1 MKDPFADIVSGQNNS
16 DPFADIVA
24 SHQQQSVPMSQ
35 ATSLPPTWSPTV
47 NGKKVKAVYDP
58 SAQAYITTDFGTTQ
72 KVVRQ
77 RDGTL
82 ALADHKTNS
91 NAAVAGSSIVKS
103 VASIPDMLINTA
115 PNLIGLGMAGT
126 GFVGHKVADV
136 AEKLGAQK
144 IANYYRGAA
153 ELADKGLD
161 NFESTPS
168 IVNRATREVL
178 PIVDPQTSGQRV
190 MDWGLQTATGTL
202 LNPSAGLAGMAKN
215 ALKLGASG
223 TIGGV
228 VSEETGN
235 PLLGI
240 AASIAAPMAA
250 SAAASRLKR
259 LPVSITETGRENV
272 AGRQLL
278 NSVSDPQKA
287 ITALENAP
295 KPTVSR
301 PKNAKGE
308 YLETPTGATSGQVV
322 AQATGDTGLLKA
334 EDVLRQR
341 IGVAD
346 EINQRYAANAE
357 ARKQQLMRMM
367 RDPDSTPNVVKM
379 ARDEIAKLSQK
390 QSEMSA
396 DAIRRQQTALSELG
410 TTTSADDAAQ
420 RLVAVSDPIVEAKR
434 LDIKNKFESVD
445 PFDEVKALRMP
456 AAQVSRIID
465 DVYAGETIAADSKVR
480 EVLNLMNKF
489 AAQNKAAKDIPEL
502 NAIRPE
508 VPKVP
513 TFNRTVV
520 NPQIDDMLTAVAKY
534 GGISREEAA
543 RIGLDPKMLNM
554 RGMGGLVP
562 FPLRGGTTVD
572 EMATKLAQ
580 DGYPV
585 DLLDDALRGYKV
597 YAPQGHEL
605 MAARA
610 DAERNLE
617 MFNEQLKLNPD
628 MLGSSMT
635 YKQMRVL
642 EEKAGRL
649 QRAAYQ
655 NPELAKDAAVL
666 TQLKHLFR
674 GAMDDGVKN
683 GNVPKDIYDNY
694 KIAMKAHADFKQQHD
709 QGAAADLLKN
719 GIERRGA
726 NLANVPKKM
735 VSTREGL
742 ESFKKAMGG
751 EDEARKALSDYLATT
766 FKNEVLIPS
775 TGGTKSGWQEK
786 AIKWQTANKLA
797 LDEFPNL
804 RSAITDSIK
813 KSKTVD
819 DMAARFKADTENMLK
834 GGGRI
839 FDNLKDPSAVI
850 DTFIASKSRLADSQF
865 IVKMAQDSP
874 QFKTSLRGA
883 LAEKVAGLNN
893 AKMIEFIE
901 NKANRELIK
910 GIFGDTVLKKF
921 DRVLVDAKRDRLGS
935 TLGGVGGSQTYGRGA
950 TDKIMSQSI
959 WKLDGAGASLG
970 ALLGTM
976 LGGVG
981 TMGGALG
988 GAATAHTVKVLNMK
1002 QNALTSRAM
1011 LDPKYAAEL
1020 LKKQVA
1026 PTQYKRGALESL
1038 KKNLAPSTIPVQDK
1052 K

>member
-1 MKDPFADIVSGQNNS
+1 MGYQMSNYSDFVESRKAQKDSEYQAFVKSRLAQK
-16 DPFADIVA
+16 
-24 SHQQQSVPMSQ
+24 QSAP
-35 ATSLPPTWSPTV
+35 
-47 NGKKVKAVYDP
+47 
-58 SAQAYITTDFGTTQ
+58 
-72 KVVRQ
+72 
-77 RDGTL
+77 
-82 ALADHKTNS
+82 S
-91 NAAVAGSSIVKS
+91 NAAVAASSAVNGA
-103 VASIPDMLINTA
+103 ASIPDMFINAA
-115 PNLIGLGMAGT
+115 PQLVGLGLAGT
-126 GFVGHKVADV
+126 GFVGHNVADLADKV
-136 AEKLGAQK
+136 GASK
-144 IANYYRGAA
+144 IANYYRSLAD
-153 ELADKGLD
+153 LADKGLD
-161 NFESTPS
+161 NFAYSPS
-168 IVNRATREVL
+168 VVNRTARAAL
-178 PIVDPQTSGQRV
+178 PIADPATESQRV
-190 MDWGLQTATGTL
+190 MDWGVQTATGAL
-202 LNPSAGLAGMAKN
+202 MNPAAGAKGMALN
-215 ALKLGASG
+215 ALKLGAAG
-223 TIGGV
+223 TVGGV
-228 VSEETGN
+228 VAEKTGN

-250 SAAASRLKR
+250 SAVGSRLSR
-259 LPVSITETGRENV
+259 IPQSVTPNGRENV
-272 AGRQLL
+272 AGRQIL
-278 NSVSDPQKA
+278 NSVTDPLQA
-287 ITALENAP
+287 IAALENAP
-295 KPTVSR
+295 RPTVARS
-301 PKNAKGE
+301 K
-308 YLETPTGATSGQVV
+308 ATSGQVI
-322 AQATGDTGLLKA
+322 AQATGDTGLLKS
-334 EDVLRQR
+334 EDVMRQR
-341 IGVAD
+341 PGVAD

-357 ARKQQLMRMM
+357 ARRQQLLRMM
-367 RDPDSTPNVVKM
+367 RDPDSAPNVVKM
-379 ARDEIAKLSQK
+379 ARDEINNLAQK
-390 QSEMSA
+390 QAAMSA
-396 DAIRRQQTALSELG
+396 EAIRRQQTAMSDLG

-420 RLVAVSDPIVEAKR
+420 RLVSVSDPIVEAKR

-445 PFDEVKALRMP
+445 PFEEVKALRMP

-465 DVYAGETIAADSKVR
+465 DVYAGESIAADSKVR

-502 NAIRPE
+502 NVIRPE

-513 TFNRTVV
+513 TFNRTIV
-520 NPQIDDMLTAVAKY
+520 NPQLDDMLTAIAKY

-543 RIGLDPKMLNM
+543 RLGLDPKMLNM

-562 FPLRGGTTVD
+562 FPVRGGTTSD
-572 EMATKLAQ
+572 EMITRLQQ

-709 QGAAADLLKN
+709 QGVAADLLKN

-786 AIKWQTANKLA
+786 AIKWQTSNKLA

-804 RSAITDSIK
+804 RAAITDSIE

-819 DMAARFKADTENMLK
+819 DMATRFKADTENMLK

-865 IVKMAQDSP
+865 IVKMANDSP

-910 GIFGDTVLKKF
+910 GLFGDTVLRKF
-921 DRVLVDAKRDRLGS
+921 DRVLIDAKRDRLGS
-935 TLGGVGGSQTYGRGA
+935 TLGGVSGSQTFGRGA
-950 TDKIMSQSI
+950 TDKIMNQSV
-959 WKLDGAGASLG
+959 WKLDTAGGTLGAALG
-970 ALLGTM
+970 ALLG
-976 LGGVG
+976 GGVG
-981 TMGGALG
+981 GTLGAAAGGAS
-988 GAATAHTVKVLNMK
+988 TAHLVKIMNMK
-1002 QNALTSRAM
+1002 QNATTSKAM

-1020 LKKQVA
+1020 LKKQLT
-1026 PTQYKRGALESL
+1026 PTPYKAKTLGALM
-1038 KKNLAPSTIPVQDK
+1038 KYAAPSTIPAQDK
-1052 K
+1052 GKK

>member
-47 NGKKVKAVYDP
+47 NGKKVNAVYDP
-58 SAQAYITTDFGTTQ
+58 SAQAYITSDFGSTQ

-91 NAAVAGSSIVKS
+91 DAAVAGSSIVKGI
-103 VASIPDMLINTA
+103 ASIPDMAINTA

-126 GFVGHKVADV
+126 GFV
-136 AEKLGAQK
+136 
-144 IANYYRGAA
+144 AN
-153 ELADKGLD
+153 ELADVVGRDNPVGRYLTKATDIANAGLE
-161 NFESTPS
+161 NFQHTPS
-168 IVNRATREVL
+168 IVNRAARAVL
-178 PIVDPQTSGQRV
+178 PIADPQTAGQRA
-190 MDWGLQTATGTL
+190 MDWGIQTATGTL
-202 LNPSAGLAGMAKN
+202 LNPSAGAVGMAKN
-215 ALKLGASG
+215 AAKLGASG
-223 TIGGV
+223 LVGGV
-228 VSEETGN
+228 VAEETGN

-240 AASIAAPMAA
+240 AASIGAPMAA
-250 SAAASRLKR
+250 SAAVSRLKR
-259 LPVSITETGRENV
+259 MPVSITETGRENV
-272 AGRQLL
+272 AGRQLI
-278 NSVSDPQKA
+278 NSVADPKRA
-287 ITALENAP
+287 IDALENAP
-295 KPTVSR
+295 NPTVARS
-301 PKNAKGE
+301 K
-308 YLETPTGATSGQVV
+308 ATSGQVV

-357 ARKQQLMRMM
+357 ARKQQLMRMV

-390 QSEMSA
+390 QAAMSA
-396 DAIRRQQTALSELG
+396 EAIRRQQTAMSDLG

-420 RLVAVSDPIVEAKR
+420 RLVSVSDPIVEAKR
-434 LDIKNKFESVD
+434 LDIKNKFDSVD

-480 EVLNLMNKF
+480 EVLNLMGKF

-520 NPQIDDMLTAVAKY
+520 NPQLDDMLTAVAKY

-562 FPLRGGTTVD
+562 FPVRGGTTSD
-572 EMATKLAQ
+572 EMITRLQQ

-642 EEKAGRL
+642 EEKIGRL

-666 TQLKHLFR
+666 TQLKHLVR

-694 KIAMKAHADFKQQHD
+694 KAAVKAHAEFKQQHD
-709 QGAAADLLKN
+709 QGVAADLLKN

-804 RSAITDSIK
+804 RAAITDSIK

-834 GGGRI
+834 GGGHI

-988 GAATAHTVKVLNMK
+988 GAATAHGVKVLNMK
-1002 QNALTSRAM
+1002 QNALTSKAM

-1020 LKKQVA
+1020 LKKQIA

-1038 KKNLAPSTIPVQDK
+1038 KKNIAPSTIPAQDK
-1052 K
+1052 N

>member
-1 MKDPFADIVSGQNNS
+1 MKDPFADIVNGQNNS

-35 ATSLPPTWSPTV
+35 ATSLPPTWSPTI
-47 NGKKVKAVYDP
+47 NGKKVNAVYDP
-58 SAQAYITTDFGTTQ
+58 SAQAYITSDFGSTQ

-91 NAAVAGSSIVKS
+91 NAAVAGSSIIKGI
-103 VASIPDMLINTA
+103 ASIPDMAINTA

-126 GFVGHKVADV
+126 GYVGHKVADV

-153 ELADKGLD
+153 ELADKGLE
-161 NFESTPS
+161 NFEHTPS
-168 IVNRATREVL
+168 IVNRAVREVL
-178 PIVDPQTSGQRV
+178 PIADPQTAGQRV

-202 LNPSAGLAGMAKN
+202 LNPSAGAVGMAKN

-223 TIGGV
+223 TVGGV
-228 VSEETGN
+228 VAEETGN

-250 SAAASRLKR
+250 SAAASRISR
-259 LPVSITETGRENV
+259 IPVSLTETGRENV
-272 AGRQLL
+272 AGRQLI
-278 NSVSDPQKA
+278 NSVSDPQRA
-287 ITALENAP
+287 IAALENAP
-295 KPTVSR
+295 NPTVARS
-301 PKNAKGE
+301 K
-308 YLETPTGATSGQVV
+308 ATSGQVV

-357 ARKQQLMRMM
+357 ARKQQLMRMV
-367 RDPDSTPNVVKM
+367 RDPDSAPNVVKM
-379 ARDEIAKLSQK
+379 ARDEIAKLSQE
-390 QSEMSA
+390 QAAMSA
-396 DAIRRQQTALSELG
+396 EAIRRQQTAMSDLG

-445 PFDEVKALRMP
+445 PFEEVKALRMP

-465 DVYAGETIAADSKVR
+465 DVYAGESIAADSKVR
-480 EVLNLMNKF
+480 EVLNLMGKF

-520 NPQIDDMLTAVAKY
+520 NPQLDDMLTAVAKY

-562 FPLRGGTTVD
+562 FPVRGGTTSD
-572 EMATKLAQ
+572 EMITRLQQ

-642 EEKAGRL
+642 EEKAGVL
-649 QRAAYQ
+649 QRAAYR

-674 GAMDDGVKN
+674 GAMDDGVRN
-683 GNVPKDIYDNY
+683 GNVPRDIYDNY
-694 KIAMKAHADFKQQHD
+694 KAAVKAHAEFKQQHD

-804 RSAITDSIK
+804 RASIADSIK

-865 IVKMAQDSP
+865 IVKMANDSP

-1002 QNALTSRAM
+1002 QNALTSKAM
-1011 LDPKYAAEL
+1011 LEPKYAAEL
-1020 LKKQVA
+1020 LKKQIA

-1038 KKNLAPSTIPVQDK
+1038 KKNIAPSTIPAQDK
-1052 K
+1052 N

>member
-1 MKDPFADIVSGQNNS
+1 MNDPFADIVSGQNNS

-47 NGKKVKAVYDP
+47 NGKKVNAVYDP
-58 SAQAYITTDFGTTQ
+58 SAQAYITSDFGSTQ

-91 NAAVAGSSIVKS
+91 NAAVAGSSIVKG

-126 GFVGHKVADV
+126 GYVGHKVADV

-168 IVNRATREVL
+168 IVNRAARAVL
-178 PIVDPQTSGQRV
+178 PNADPQTPGQRV
-190 MDWGLQTATGTL
+190 MDWGLQTAIGTL
-202 LNPSAGLAGMAKN
+202 SNPSAGAVGMAKN
-215 ALKLGASG
+215 AAKLGASG
-223 TIGGV
+223 LVGGV
-228 VSEETGN
+228 VAEETGN

-240 AASIAAPMAA
+240 AASIGAPMAA

-295 KPTVSR
+295 NPTVARS
-301 PKNAKGE
+301 K
-308 YLETPTGATSGQVV
+308 ATSGQVV

-357 ARKQQLMRMM
+357 ARKQQLMRMV

-390 QSEMSA
+390 QAAMSA
-396 DAIRRQQTALSELG
+396 EAIRRQQTAMSDLG

-420 RLVAVSDPIVEAKR
+420 RLVSVSDPIVEAKR

-480 EVLNLMNKF
+480 EVLNLMGKF

-513 TFNRTVV
+513 TFNRDVV
-520 NPQIDDMLTAVAKY
+520 NPQLDDMLTAVAKY
-534 GGISREEAA
+534 KGISREEAA
-543 RIGLDPKMLNM
+543 RIGLDSKMLNM

-642 EEKAGRL
+642 EEKIGRL

-655 NPELAKDAAVL
+655 NPELAKDAMVL
-666 TQLKHLFR
+666 TQLKHLVR

-694 KIAMKAHADFKQQHD
+694 KAAVKAHAEFKQQHD
-709 QGAAADLLKN
+709 QGVAADLLKN

-804 RSAITDSIK
+804 RAAITDSIK

-819 DMAARFKADTENMLK
+819 DMAARFKTDTENMLK

>member
-1 MKDPFADIVSGQNNS
+1 MNDPFAHLDNSS
-16 DPFADIVA
+16 DPFAHIPDT
-24 SHQQQSVPMSQ
+24 STQSVPMSQ

-47 NGKKVKAVYDP
+47 NGKKVNAVYDP
-58 SAQAYITTDFGTTQ
+58 SAQAYITTDFGSTQ

-91 NAAVAGSSIVKS
+91 NAAVAGSSIVKG

-126 GFVGHKVADV
+126 GFV
-136 AEKLGAQK
+136 
-144 IANYYRGAA
+144 AN
-153 ELADKGLD
+153 ELADVVGRDNPVGRYLTKATDIANAGLE

-168 IVNRATREVL
+168 IVNRAARAVL
-178 PIVDPQTSGQRV
+178 PTADPQTPGQRV

-202 LNPSAGLAGMAKN
+202 LNPSAGAVGMAKN
-215 ALKLGASG
+215 AAKLGASG
-223 TIGGV
+223 LVGGV
-228 VSEETGN
+228 VAEETGN

-240 AASIAAPMAA
+240 GASIIAPMAA

-301 PKNAKGE
+301 PKDAKGE
-308 YLETPTGATSGQVV
+308 YLKTSTGATSGQVI
-322 AQATGDTGLLKA
+322 AQQTGDTGLLKA
-334 EDVLRQR
+334 EDVMRQR
-341 IGVAD
+341 PGVAD

-357 ARKQQLMRMM
+357 ARKQQLMRMV
-367 RDPDSTPNVVKM
+367 RDPDSAPNVVKM

-390 QSEMSA
+390 QAAMSA
-396 DAIRRQQTALSELG
+396 EAIRRQQTAMSDLG

-420 RLVAVSDPIVEAKR
+420 RLVSVSDPIVEAKR

-513 TFNRTVV
+513 TFNRDVV
-520 NPQIDDMLTAVAKY
+520 NPQLDDMLTAVAKY
-534 GGISREEAA
+534 KGISREEAA
-543 RIGLDPKMLNM
+543 RIGLDSKMLNM

-617 MFNEQLKLNPD
+617 MFNEELKLNPD

-694 KIAMKAHADFKQQHD
+694 KAAVKAHAEFKQQHD
-709 QGAAADLLKN
+709 QGVAADLLKN

-804 RSAITDSIK
+804 RAAITDSIK

-819 DMAARFKADTENMLK
+819 DMATRFKADTENMLK
-834 GGGRI
+834 GGGHI

-988 GAATAHTVKVLNMK
+988 GAATAHGVKVLNMK
-1002 QNALTSRAM
+1002 QNALTSKAM

-1020 LKKQVA
+1020 LKKQIA

-1038 KKNLAPSTIPVQDK
+1038 KKNIAPSTIPAQDK
-1052 K
+1052 N

>member
-1 MKDPFADIVSGQNNS
+1 MNDPFAHLDNSS
-16 DPFADIVA
+16 DPFAHIPDT
-24 SHQQQSVPMSQ
+24 STQSVPMSQ

-47 NGKKVKAVYDP
+47 NGKKVNAVYDP
-58 SAQAYITTDFGTTQ
+58 SAQAYITSDFGSTQ

-91 NAAVAGSSIVKS
+91 NAAVAGSSIVKG

-126 GFVGHKVADV
+126 GFV
-136 AEKLGAQK
+136 
-144 IANYYRGAA
+144 AN
-153 ELADKGLD
+153 ELADVVGRDNPVGRYLTKATDIANAGLE
-161 NFESTPS
+161 NFQHTPN
-168 IVNRATREVL
+168 IVNRAARAVL
-178 PIVDPQTSGQRV
+178 PADPQTPGQRV

-202 LNPSAGLAGMAKN
+202 LNPGAGAAGMAKN
-215 ALKLGASG
+215 AAKLGASG
-223 TIGGV
+223 LVGGGV
-228 VSEETGN
+228 AEETGN

-240 AASIAAPMAA
+240 GASIAAPMAA

-295 KPTVSR
+295 NPTVARS
-301 PKNAKGE
+301 K
-308 YLETPTGATSGQVV
+308 ATSGQVV

-357 ARKQQLMRMM
+357 ARKQQLMRMV
-367 RDPDSTPNVVKM
+367 RDPDSAPNVVKM

-390 QSEMSA
+390 QAAMSA
-396 DAIRRQQTALSELG
+396 EAIRRQQTAMSDLG

-420 RLVAVSDPIVEAKR
+420 RLVSVSDPIVEAKR
-434 LDIKNKFESVD
+434 LDIKNKFDSVD

-520 NPQIDDMLTAVAKY
+520 NPQLDDMLTAVAKY
-534 GGISREEAA
+534 GGISREEAL

-562 FPLRGGTTVD
+562 FPVRGGTTSD
-572 EMATKLAQ
+572 EMITRLQQ

-642 EEKAGRL
+642 EEKIGRL

-709 QGAAADLLKN
+709 QGVAADLLKN

-751 EDEARKALSDYLATT
+751 EAEARQALSDYLATT

-804 RSAITDSIK
+804 RAAITDSIK

-819 DMAARFKADTENMLK
+819 DMAARFKSDTENMLK

-865 IVKMAQDSP
+865 IVKMANDSP

-935 TLGGVGGSQTYGRGA
+935 TLGGVSGAQTYGRGA

-988 GAATAHTVKVLNMK
+988 GAATAHAVKVLNMK
-1002 QNALTSRAM
+1002 QNALTSKAM

-1020 LKKQVA
+1020 LKKQIA

-1038 KKNLAPSTIPVQDK
+1038 KKNIVPSTIPAQDK
-1052 K
+1052 N

>member
-1 MKDPFADIVSGQNNS
+1 MSELDAFT
-16 DPFADIVA
+16 
-24 SHQQQSVPMSQ
+24 QSRL
-35 ATSLPPTWSPTV
+35 AA
-47 NGKKVKAVYDP
+47 KKP
-58 SAQAYITTDFGTTQ
+58 SSVLDDFVESRLAQKQSAP
-72 KVVRQ
+72 
-77 RDGTL
+77 
-82 ALADHKTNS
+82 S
-91 NAAVAGSSIVKS
+91 NAAVAASSAVKGA
-103 VASIPDMLINTA
+103 ASIPDMFINAA

-126 GFVGHKVADV
+126 GFVS
-136 AEKLGAQK
+136 
-144 IANYYRGAA
+144 N
-153 ELADKGLD
+153 ELADVVGRDNGLGRYLSKVNELANSGLE
-161 NFESTPS
+161 NFQSTPS
-168 IVNRATREVL
+168 IVNRGVRAVL
-178 PIVDPQTSGQRV
+178 PIADPATESQRV
-190 MDWGLQTATGTL
+190 MDWGVQTATGAL
-202 LNPSAGLAGMAKN
+202 MNPAAGAKGMALN
-215 ALKLGASG
+215 ALKLGAAG
-223 TIGGV
+223 TVGGV
-228 VSEETGN
+228 VAEKTGN

-250 SAAASRLKR
+250 SAVGSRLNR
-259 LPVSITETGRENV
+259 IPQSVTATGRENV
-272 AGRQLL
+272 AGRQML
-278 NSVSDPQKA
+278 NAVADPKQA
-287 ITALENAP
+287 IAALENAP
-295 KPTVSR
+295 RPTVSR

-308 YLETPTGATSGQVV
+308 YLKTPTGATSGQVV

-341 IGVAD
+341 PGVAD
-346 EINQRYAANAE
+346 DINQRYAANAE
-357 ARKQQLMRMM
+357 ARRQQLLRMM
-367 RDPDSTPNVVKM
+367 RDPDSAPNVVKM

-390 QSEMSA
+390 QAAMSA
-396 DAIRRQQTALSELG
+396 EAIRRQQTAMSDLG
-410 TTTSADDAAQ
+410 ATTSADDAAQ
-420 RLVAVSDPIVEAKR
+420 RLVSVSDPIVEAKR

-465 DVYAGETIAADSKVR
+465 DVYAGESIAADSKVR

-502 NAIRPE
+502 NVIRPE

-520 NPQIDDMLTAVAKY
+520 NPQLDDMLTAVAKY

-562 FPLRGGTTVD
+562 FPVRGGTTSD
-572 EMATKLAQ
+572 EMITRLQQ

-585 DLLDDALRGYKV
+585 EHLDDALRGYKV

-617 MFNEQLKLNPD
+617 MFNEELKLNPD

-709 QGAAADLLKN
+709 QGAAADLLMN
-719 GIERRGA
+719 GFERRGK
-726 NLANVPKKM
+726 NLASVPNKM
-735 VSTREGL
+735 LSTREGL

-786 AIKWQTANKLA
+786 AIKWQSSNKLA
-797 LDEFPNL
+797 LDEFPEL
-804 RSAITDSIK
+804 RAKIGYSIK

-819 DMAARFKADTENMLK
+819 EIAARFEQDTKKMLSS
-834 GGGRI
+834 GGRL
-839 FDNLKDPSAVI
+839 FDNQKDPSAVI
-850 DTFIASKSRLADSQF
+850 DSFLASKSRLADSQF
-865 IVKMAQDSP
+865 IVKMTNDSP

-883 LAEKVAGLNN
+883 IAEKVSGMNN
-893 AKMIEFIE
+893 AKTIEFIE

-910 GIFGDTVLKKF
+910 GLFGDTVLRKF
-921 DRVLVDAKRDRLGS
+921 DRVLIDAKRDRLGS
-935 TLGGVGGSQTYGRGA
+935 TLGGVSGSQTFGRGA
-950 TDKIMSQSI
+950 TDKIMNQSV
-959 WKLDGAGASLG
+959 WKLDTAGGTLGAALG
-970 ALLGTM
+970 ALLG
-976 LGGVG
+976 GGVG
-981 TMGGALG
+981 GTVGAAAGGAS
-988 GAATAHTVKVLNMK
+988 TAHLVKMMNMK
-1002 QNALTSRAM
+1002 QNATTSKAM
-1011 LDPKYAAEL
+1011 LDPKYGAEL
-1020 LKKQVA
+1020 LKKQLA
-1026 PTQYKRGALESL
+1026 PTPYKAKTLGALM
-1038 KKNLAPSTIPVQDK
+1038 KYAAPSTIPAQDK
-1052 K
+1052 GKK

>member
-1 MKDPFADIVSGQNNS
+1 MKDPFADIVSRQNNS

-47 NGKKVKAVYDP
+47 NGKKVNAVYDP
-58 SAQAYITTDFGTTQ
+58 SAQAYITSDFGSTQ

-91 NAAVAGSSIVKS
+91 DAAVAGSSIVKG

-126 GFVGHKVADV
+126 GYVGHKVADV

-153 ELADKGLD
+153 ELADKGLE
-161 NFESTPS
+161 NFEHAPS
-168 IVNRATREVL
+168 IVNRAAREAL
-178 PIVDPQTSGQRV
+178 PIADPQTAGQRV

-202 LNPSAGLAGMAKN
+202 LNPSAGAVGMAKN
-215 ALKLGASG
+215 AAKLGASG
-223 TIGGV
+223 LVGGV
-228 VSEETGN
+228 VAEETGN

-250 SAAASRLKR
+250 SAAASRISR
-259 LPVSITETGRENV
+259 VPVSLTETGRENV
-272 AGRQLL
+272 AGRQLI
-278 NSVSDPQKA
+278 NSVSDPQRA
-287 ITALENAP
+287 IAALENAP
-295 KPTVSR
+295 NPTVARS
-301 PKNAKGE
+301 K
-308 YLETPTGATSGQVV
+308 ATSGQVV
-322 AQATGDTGLLKA
+322 AQSTGDTGLLKA

-357 ARKQQLMRMM
+357 ARKQQLMRMV
-367 RDPDSTPNVVKM
+367 RDPDSAPNVVKI

-390 QSEMSA
+390 QAAMSA
-396 DAIRRQQTALSELG
+396 EAIRRQQTAMSDLG

-420 RLVAVSDPIVEAKR
+420 RLVSVSDPIVEAKR

-445 PFDEVKALRMP
+445 PFEEVKALRMP

-465 DVYAGETIAADSKVR
+465 DVYAGESIAADSKVR
-480 EVLNLMNKF
+480 EVLNLMGKF

-513 TFNRTVV
+513 TFNPKVV
-520 NPQIDDMLTAVAKY
+520 NPQLDDMLTAVAKY
-534 GGISREEAA
+534 GGISREEAS

-562 FPLRGGTTVD
+562 FPVRGGTTSD
-572 EMATKLAQ
+572 EMITRLQQ

-585 DLLDDALRGYKV
+585 DMLDDALRGYKV

-642 EEKAGRL
+642 EEKIGRL

-666 TQLKHLFR
+666 TQLKHLLR

-804 RSAITDSIK
+804 RAAITDSIK

-893 AKMIEFIE
+893 AKTIEFIE

-988 GAATAHTVKVLNMK
+988 GAATAHAVKVLNMK
-1002 QNALTSRAM
+1002 QNALTSKAM

-1020 LKKQVA
+1020 LKKQIA

-1038 KKNLAPSTIPVQDK
+1038 KKNIAPSTIPAQDK
-1052 K
+1052 N

>member
-47 NGKKVKAVYDP
+47 NGKKVNAVYDP
-58 SAQAYITTDFGTTQ
+58 SAQAYITSDFGSTQ

-91 NAAVAGSSIVKS
+91 DAAVAGSSLVKG
-103 VASIPDMLINTA
+103 VASLADMAINPA

-153 ELADKGLD
+153 ELADKGLE
-161 NFESTPS
+161 NFESTPN
-168 IVNRATREVL
+168 IVNRAARAVL
-178 PIVDPQTSGQRV
+178 PIADPQTAGQRA
-190 MDWGLQTATGTL
+190 MDWGIQTATGTL
-202 LNPSAGLAGMAKN
+202 FNPGAGAVGMAKN

-223 TIGGV
+223 TVGGV
-228 VSEETGN
+228 VAEETGN

-240 AASIAAPMAA
+240 GASIIAPMAA

-272 AGRQLL
+272 AGRQLI
-278 NSVSDPQKA
+278 NSVSDPQRA
-287 ITALENAP
+287 IAALENAP
-295 KPTVSR
+295 NPTVARS
-301 PKNAKGE
+301 K
-308 YLETPTGATSGQVV
+308 ATSGQVV

-357 ARKQQLMRMM
+357 ARKQQLMRMV
-367 RDPDSTPNVVKM
+367 RDPDSAPTVVKM

-390 QSEMSA
+390 QAAMSA
-396 DAIRRQQTALSELG
+396 EAIRRQQTAMSDLG

-420 RLVAVSDPIVEAKR
+420 RLVSVSDPIVEAKR

-445 PFDEVKALRMP
+445 PFEEVKALRMP

-465 DVYAGETIAADSKVR
+465 DVYAGESIAADSKVR

-520 NPQIDDMLTAVAKY
+520 NPQLDDMLTAVAKY

-562 FPLRGGTTVD
+562 FPVRGGTTSD
-572 EMATKLAQ
+572 EMITRLQQ

-642 EEKAGRL
+642 EEKVGRL

-804 RSAITDSIK
+804 RAAITDSIK

-819 DMAARFKADTENMLK
+819 DMAARFKSDTENMLK
-834 GGGRI
+834 GGGHI

-976 LGGVG
+976 MGGVG

-988 GAATAHTVKVLNMK
+988 GAATAHAVKVLNMK
-1002 QNALTSRAM
+1002 QNALTSKAM

-1020 LKKQVA
+1020 LKKQIA

-1038 KKNLAPSTIPVQDK
+1038 KKNIAPSTIPAQDK
-1052 K
+1052 N

>member
-1 MKDPFADIVSGQNNS
+1 MNDPFAHLDNSS
-16 DPFADIVA
+16 DPFAHIPDT
-24 SHQQQSVPMSQ
+24 STQSVPMSQ
-35 ATSLPPTWSPTV
+35 ATSLPRTWSPTV
-47 NGKKVKAVYDP
+47 NGKKVNAVYDP
-58 SAQAYITTDFGTTQ
+58 SAQAYITTDFGSTQ

-91 NAAVAGSSIVKS
+91 NAAVAGSSIVKG

-126 GFVGHKVADV
+126 GFV
-136 AEKLGAQK
+136 
-144 IANYYRGAA
+144 AN
-153 ELADKGLD
+153 ELADVVGRDNPVGRYLTKATDIANAGLE
-161 NFESTPS
+161 NFQHTPN
-168 IVNRATREVL
+168 IVNRAASAVL
-178 PIVDPQTSGQRV
+178 PIADPQTAGQRV

-202 LNPSAGLAGMAKN
+202 LNPGAGTVGMAKN
-215 ALKLGASG
+215 AAKLGASG
-223 TIGGV
+223 LVGGGV
-228 VSEETGN
+228 AEETGN

-240 AASIAAPMAA
+240 AASIGAPMAA

-278 NSVSDPQKA
+278 NSVTDPNRA
-287 ITALENAP
+287 IAALENAP
-295 KPTVSR
+295 NPTVARS
-301 PKNAKGE
+301 K
-308 YLETPTGATSGQVV
+308 ATSGQVV
-322 AQATGDTGLLKA
+322 AQQTGDTGLLKA
-334 EDVLRQR
+334 EDVMRQR

-357 ARKQQLMRMM
+357 ARKQQLLRMM

-390 QSEMSA
+390 QAAMSA
-396 DAIRRQQTALSELG
+396 EAIRRQQTAMSDLG

-420 RLVAVSDPIVEAKR
+420 RLIAVSDPIVEAKR
-434 LDIKNKFESVD
+434 LDIKNKFDVD
-445 PFDEVKALRMP
+445 PFDEVRALRMP

-480 EVLNLMNKF
+480 EVLNLMGKF

-520 NPQIDDMLTAVAKY
+520 NPQLDDMLTAVAKY

-543 RIGLDPKMLNM
+543 RIGLDSKMLNM

-617 MFNEQLKLNPD
+617 MFNEELKLNPD

-694 KIAMKAHADFKQQHD
+694 KAAVKAHAEFKQQHD
-709 QGAAADLLKN
+709 QGVAADLLKN

-804 RSAITDSIK
+804 RAAITDSIK

-819 DMAARFKADTENMLK
+819 DMAARFKNDTENMLK
-834 GGGRI
+834 GGGHI

-976 LGGVG
+976 LGGVS

-1002 QNALTSRAM
+1002 QNALTSKAM

-1020 LKKQVA
+1020 LKKQIA

-1038 KKNLAPSTIPVQDK
+1038 KKNIAPSTIPVQDK
-1052 K
+1052 N

>member
-47 NGKKVKAVYDP
+47 NGKKVNAVYDP
-58 SAQAYITTDFGTTQ
+58 SAQAYITSDFGTTQ

-91 NAAVAGSSIVKS
+91 NAAVAGSSIVKGI
-103 VASIPDMLINTA
+103 ASIPDMAINTA

-126 GFVGHKVADV
+126 GYVGHKVADV

-153 ELADKGLD
+153 ELADKGLE
-161 NFESTPS
+161 NFEHTPS
-168 IVNRATREVL
+168 IVNRAVREVL
-178 PIVDPQTSGQRV
+178 PIADPQTAGQRV

-202 LNPSAGLAGMAKN
+202 LNPSAGAVGMAKN

-223 TIGGV
+223 TVGGV
-228 VSEETGN
+228 VAEETGN

-250 SAAASRLKR
+250 SAAASRISR
-259 LPVSITETGRENV
+259 IPVSLTETGRENV

-278 NSVSDPQKA
+278 NSVANPQQA
-287 ITALENAP
+287 IAALENAP
-295 KPTVSR
+295 RPTVARS
-301 PKNAKGE
+301 K
-308 YLETPTGATSGQVV
+308 ATSGQVV

-357 ARKQQLMRMM
+357 ARKQQLLRLM

-379 ARDEIAKLSQK
+379 ARDEIAKLSQE
-390 QSEMSA
+390 QEAMSA
-396 DAIRRQQTALSELG
+396 EAIRRQQTAMSDLG

-434 LDIKNKFESVD
+434 LDIKNKFDSVD

-456 AAQVSRIID
+456 VAQVSRIID
-465 DVYAGETIAADSKVR
+465 DVYAGEPIAADSKVR
-480 EVLNLMNKF
+480 EVLNLMGKF

-513 TFNRTVV
+513 TFNRDVV
-520 NPQIDDMLTAVAKY
+520 NPQLDDMLTAVAKY

-617 MFNEQLKLNPD
+617 MFNEELKLNPD

-642 EEKAGRL
+642 EEKAGAL

-655 NPELAKDAAVL
+655 KPELAKDAAVL

-694 KIAMKAHADFKQQHD
+694 KIAVKAHADFKQQHD
-709 QGAAADLLKN
+709 QGVAADLLKN

-804 RSAITDSIK
+804 RASIADSIK

-935 TLGGVGGSQTYGRGA
+935 TLGGVSGSQTYGRGA

-1002 QNALTSRAM
+1002 QNALTSKAM

-1020 LKKQVA
+1020 LKKQIA

-1038 KKNLAPSTIPVQDK
+1038 KKNIAPSTIPAQDK
-1052 K
+1052 N

>member
-1 MKDPFADIVSGQNNS
+1 MSEYSDFVESRKAQKDSEY
-16 DPFADIVA
+16 
-24 SHQQQSVPMSQ
+24 Q
-35 ATSLPPTWSPTV
+35 AF
-47 NGKKVKAVYDP
+47 VK
-58 SAQAYITTDFGTTQ
+58 SRLAQKQ
-72 KVVRQ
+72 KIP
-77 RDGTL
+77 
-82 ALADHKTNS
+82 S
-91 NAAVAGSSIVKS
+91 NAAVAASSAVKGI
-103 VASIPDMLINTA
+103 ASIPDMFINAA
-115 PNLIGLGMAGT
+115 PNLIGLGLAGT
-126 GFVGHKVADV
+126 GFVS
-136 AEKLGAQK
+136 
-144 IANYYRGAA
+144 N
-153 ELADKGLD
+153 ELADVVGRDNGLGRYLSKVNELANSGLE
-161 NFESTPS
+161 NFQSTPG
-168 IVNRATREVL
+168 IVNRGVRAVL
-178 PIVDPQTSGQRV
+178 PIADPATEGQRV
-190 MDWGLQTATGTL
+190 MDWGVQTATGAL
-202 LNPSAGLAGMAKN
+202 MNPAAGAKGMALN

-223 TIGGV
+223 TVGGV
-228 VSEETGN
+228 VAEKTGN

-250 SAAASRLKR
+250 SAVGSRLSR
-259 LPVSITETGRENV
+259 IPQSVTPNGRENV
-272 AGRQLL
+272 AGRQML
-278 NSVSDPQKA
+278 NVVADPKQA
-287 ITALENAP
+287 IAALENAP
-295 KPTVSR
+295 RPTVARS
-301 PKNAKGE
+301 K
-308 YLETPTGATSGQVV
+308 ATSGQVV
-322 AQATGDTGLLKA
+322 AQATGDTGLLKS
-334 EDVLRQR
+334 EDVMRQR
-341 IGVAD
+341 PGVAD

-357 ARKQQLMRMM
+357 ARRQQLLRMM
-367 RDPDSTPNVVKM
+367 RDPDSAPNVVKM
-379 ARDEIAKLSQK
+379 ARDEINNLAQK
-390 QSEMSA
+390 QAQMANEA
-396 DAIRRQQTALSELG
+396 ARQQQTAMLNLG

-420 RLVAVSDPIVEAKR
+420 RLAAVSDPIVEAKR

-513 TFNRTVV
+513 TFNRDVV
-520 NPQIDDMLTAVAKY
+520 NPQLDDMLTAVAKY

-562 FPLRGGTTVD
+562 FPVRGGTTSD
-572 EMATKLAQ
+572 EMITRLQQ

-709 QGAAADLLKN
+709 QGVAADLLKN
-719 GIERRGA
+719 GYERRGK
-726 NLANVPKKM
+726 NLASVPTKM
-735 VSTREGL
+735 LSTREGL
-742 ESFKKAMGG
+742 DSFKKAFGS
-751 EDEARKALSDYLATT
+751 EAEARQALSDRLATT
-766 FKNEVLIPS
+766 FRESVLIPS
-775 TGGTKSGWQEK
+775 TGGTKSGWQEA
-786 AIKWQTANKLA
+786 AIKWQNANKLA

-804 RSAITDSIK
+804 RAAVSDSIR

-819 DMAARFKADTENMLK
+819 EMATRFKADTEKMLK
-834 GGGRI
+834 GGGRL
-839 FDNLKDPSAVI
+839 FDNQKDPSAVI
-850 DTFIASKSRLADSQF
+850 DSFLASKSRLADSQF
-865 IVKMAQDSP
+865 IVKMANNSP

-883 LAEKVAGLNN
+883 IAEKVAGMTN
-893 AKMIEFIE
+893 AKTIEFIE

-910 GIFGDTVLKKF
+910 GLFGDTVLRKF
-921 DRVLVDAKRDRLGS
+921 DRVLIDAKRDAIS
-935 TLGGVGGSQTYGRGA
+935 TGGTNSATYGRGA
-950 TDKIMSQSI
+950 TDKIMNQSV
-959 WKLDGAGASLG
+959 WKLDTAGGTLGAALG
-970 ALLGTM
+970 ALLG
-976 LGGVG
+976 GGVMG
-981 TMGGALG
+981 TVGAAAGGAS
-988 GAATAHTVKVLNMK
+988 TAHLVKMMNMK
-1002 QNALTSRAM
+1002 QNATTAKAM
-1011 LDPKYAAEL
+1011 LDPKYGAEL
-1020 LKKQVA
+1020 LKKQLA
-1026 PTQYKRGALESL
+1026 PTPYKANSLGALM
-1038 KKNLAPSTIPVQDK
+1038 KYTAPSTIPSQDK
-1052 K
+1052 DNQ

>member
-1 MKDPFADIVSGQNNS
+1 MKDPFADIVNGQNNS

-47 NGKKVKAVYDP
+47 NGKKVNAVYDP
-58 SAQAYITTDFGTTQ
+58 SAQAYITSDFGTTQ

-91 NAAVAGSSIVKS
+91 NAAVAGSSIIKGI
-103 VASIPDMLINTA
+103 ASIPDMAINTA

-153 ELADKGLD
+153 ELADKGLE

-168 IVNRATREVL
+168 IVNRAARAVL
-178 PIVDPQTSGQRV
+178 PIADPQTPGQRV

-202 LNPSAGLAGMAKN
+202 MNPAAGAVGMAKN
-215 ALKLGASG
+215 AAKLGASG
-223 TIGGV
+223 TVGGV
-228 VSEETGN
+228 VAEETGN

-250 SAAASRLKR
+250 SAAASRISR
-259 LPVSITETGRENV
+259 IPVSLTETGRENV

-278 NSVSDPQKA
+278 NSVANPQQA
-287 ITALENAP
+287 IAALENAP
-295 KPTVSR
+295 RPTVARS
-301 PKNAKGE
+301 K
-308 YLETPTGATSGQVV
+308 ATSGQVV

-357 ARKQQLMRMM
+357 ARKQQLMRMV
-367 RDPDSTPNVVKM
+367 RDPDSAPNVVKM
-379 ARDEIAKLSQK
+379 ARDEIAKLSQE
-390 QSEMSA
+390 QEAMSA
-396 DAIRRQQTALSELG
+396 EAIRRQQTAMSDLG

-434 LDIKNKFESVD
+434 LDIKNKFDSVD

-456 AAQVSRIID
+456 VAQVSRIID
-465 DVYAGETIAADSKVR
+465 DVYAGEPIAADSKVR
-480 EVLNLMNKF
+480 EVLNLMGKF

-513 TFNRTVV
+513 TFNPKVV
-520 NPQIDDMLTAVAKY
+520 NPQLDDMLTAVAKY

-562 FPLRGGTTVD
+562 FPVRGGTTVD

-617 MFNEQLKLNPD
+617 MFNEELKLNPD

-642 EEKAGRL
+642 EEKIGRL

-666 TQLKHLFR
+666 TQLKHLVR

-742 ESFKKAMGG
+742 DSFKKAFGS
-751 EDEARKALSDYLATT
+751 EAEARQALSDYLATT

-797 LDEFPNL
+797 LDEFPEL
-804 RSAITDSIK
+804 RAKINDSIK

-819 DMAARFKADTENMLK
+819 DMAARFKTDTENMLK
-834 GGGRI
+834 SGGRI

-865 IVKMAQDSP
+865 IVKMANDSP

-988 GAATAHTVKVLNMK
+988 GAATAHAVKVLNMK
-1002 QNALTSRAM
+1002 QNALTSKAM

-1020 LKKQVA
+1020 LKKQIA

-1038 KKNLAPSTIPVQDK
+1038 KKNIAPSTIPAQGK

>member
-1 MKDPFADIVSGQNNS
+1 MSEYSDFVESRKAQKDSEY
-16 DPFADIVA
+16 
-24 SHQQQSVPMSQ
+24 Q
-35 ATSLPPTWSPTV
+35 AF
-47 NGKKVKAVYDP
+47 VK
-58 SAQAYITTDFGTTQ
+58 SRLAQKQ
-72 KVVRQ
+72 KIP
-77 RDGTL
+77 
-82 ALADHKTNS
+82 S
-91 NAAVAGSSIVKS
+91 NAAVAGSSLVKG
-103 VASIPDMLINTA
+103 VAAIPDMFINAA

-126 GFVGHKVADV
+126 GFVS
-136 AEKLGAQK
+136 
-144 IANYYRGAA
+144 N
-153 ELADKGLD
+153 ELADVVGRDNTLGRYLSKVNELANSGLE
-161 NFESTPS
+161 NFQSTPS
-168 IVNRATREVL
+168 IVNRAAREVL
-178 PIVDPQTSGQRV
+178 PIADPQTAGQRA
-190 MDWGLQTATGTL
+190 MDWGIQTATGTL
-202 LNPSAGLAGMAKN
+202 LNPSAGAVGMAKN
-215 ALKLGASG
+215 AAKLGASG
-223 TIGGV
+223 LVGGV
-228 VSEETGN
+228 VAEKTEN

-240 AASIAAPMAA
+240 AASIAAPVAA
-250 SAAASRLKR
+250 GAVASRLSR
-259 LPVSITETGRENV
+259 IPQSVTATGRENV

-334 EDVLRQR
+334 EDVMRQR
-341 IGVAD
+341 LGVAD

-357 ARKQQLMRMM
+357 ARRQQLLRMM
-367 RDPDSTPNVVKM
+367 RDPDSAPNVVKM
-379 ARDEIAKLSQK
+379 ARDEINNLAQK
-390 QSEMSA
+390 QAQMANEA
-396 DAIRRQQTALSELG
+396 ARQQQTSMLNLG

-434 LDIKNKFESVD
+434 LDIKNKFDSVD

-480 EVLNLMNKF
+480 EVLNLMGKF

-508 VPKVP
+508 VPKLP

-520 NPQIDDMLTAVAKY
+520 NPQLDDMLTAVAKY

-543 RIGLDPKMLNM
+543 RLGLDPKMLNM

-562 FPLRGGTTVD
+562 FPVRGGTTSD
-572 EMATKLAQ
+572 EMITRLQQ

-655 NPELAKDAAVL
+655 NPELEKDAAVL

-709 QGAAADLLKN
+709 QGVAADLLKN
-719 GIERRGA
+719 GIERRGK
-726 NLANVPKKM
+726 NLASVPTKM
-735 VSTREGL
+735 LSTREGL
-742 ESFKKAMGG
+742 DSFKKAFGS
-751 EDEARKALSDYLATT
+751 EAEARQALSDRLATT
-766 FKNEVLIPS
+766 FRESVLIPS
-775 TGGTKSGWQEK
+775 TGGTKSGWQEA
-786 AIKWQTANKLA
+786 AIKWQNANKLA

-804 RSAITDSIK
+804 RAAVSDSIR

-819 DMAARFKADTENMLK
+819 EMATRFKADTEKMLK
-834 GGGRI
+834 SGGRL
-839 FDNLKDPSAVI
+839 FDNQKDPSAVI
-850 DTFIASKSRLADSQF
+850 DSFLASKSRLADSQF
-865 IVKMAQDSP
+865 IVKMANDSP
-874 QFKTSLRGA
+874 QFKTALRGA
-883 LAEKVAGLNN
+883 IAEKVSGMTN
-893 AKMIEFIE
+893 AKTIEFIE

-910 GIFGDTVLKKF
+910 GLFGDTVLRKF
-921 DRVLVDAKRDRLGS
+921 DRVLIDAKRDAIS
-935 TLGGVGGSQTYGRGA
+935 TGGTNSATYGRGA
-950 TDKIMSQSI
+950 TDKIMNQSV
-959 WKLDGAGASLG
+959 WKLDTAGGTLGAALG
-970 ALLGTM
+970 ALLG
-976 LGGVG
+976 GGVMG
-981 TMGGALG
+981 TVGAAAGGAS
-988 GAATAHTVKVLNMK
+988 TAHLVKMMNMK
-1002 QNALTSRAM
+1002 QNATTAKAM
-1011 LDPKYAAEL
+1011 LDPKYGAEL
-1020 LKKQVA
+1020 LKKQLA
-1026 PTQYKRGALESL
+1026 PTPYKANSLGALM
-1038 KKNLAPSTIPVQDK
+1038 KYTAPSTIPSQDK
-1052 K
+1052 GKK